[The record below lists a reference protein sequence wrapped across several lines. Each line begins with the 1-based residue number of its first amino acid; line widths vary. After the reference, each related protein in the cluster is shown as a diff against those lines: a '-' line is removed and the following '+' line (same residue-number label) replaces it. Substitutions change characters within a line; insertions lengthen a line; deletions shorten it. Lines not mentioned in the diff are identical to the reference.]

1 MKENALQVL
10 LVEDS
15 AGEARLLHG
24 NEDAI
29 KREPNESMET
39 YLEQVAV
46 EVQELMNEETLRRI
60 GRDGQ

>member
-1 MKENALQVL
+1 LDLSEQIGL
-10 LVEDS
+10 
-15 AGEARLLHG
+15 AGLIHSTSYRLLHG

-39 YLEQVAV
+39 YLEKVAV